1 MLGQDGINVARLSA
15 VAVALG
21 HIGDRRSIDPL
32 IRLLDDD
39 RNLTS
44 LAQAFVAAALGG
56 IGDKDDLPWNS
67 VLATDINYR
76 ARVDTM
82 TNGRS
87 GILDIL

>member
-1 MLGQDGINVARLSA
+1 MPTLAHNRLA
-15 VAVALG
+15 AIIRAFTQA
-21 HIGDRRSIDPL
+21 RSIDPL